1 MTSVTQAARAAAQ
14 LRQAALDVA
23 RVAASRSLAQTEK
36 VDGNAAG
43 MLTHSD
49 GHTIERVDGSAQ
61 SDCQRLEEAVASA
74 DRPTKQLPAGIRS
87 GMREE

>member
-1 MTSVTQAARAAAQ
+1 MTSVTQAARAAGQ
-14 LRQAALDVA
+14 LRQAARDVA
-23 RVAASRSLAQTEK
+23 RVAASRSLAETEK

-49 GHTIERVDGSAQ
+49 GHTVERVNGPAQ
-61 SDCQRLEEAVASA
+61 SDCQRPEETVASA
-74 DRPTKQLPAGIRS
+74 DRPTKQLPDVIRS